1 MPVGGGADGPR
12 RGILPG
18 QSFRGYYSRDKH
30 ISRQW
35 SYGLLLLPDYGGEK
49 KRKLPGGHG
58 SEWSHLPSVF
68 PPYVD
73 IKLLELMLSTP
84 LTSSQA
90 EAPPQGSSVA
100 TDDEPLKF
108 TRVLM
113 SPYPSLISVAE

>member
-1 MPVGGGADGPR
+1 MVLGGECSQGKALGVIIPETNTSLGSGPM
-12 RGILPG
+12 
-18 QSFRGYYSRDKH
+18 GYYYSQ
-30 ISRQW
+30 IT
-35 SYGLLLLPDYGGEK
+35 GEK

-58 SEWSHLPSVF
+58 GEWTQLPSVF
-68 PPYVD
+68 PPYVG

-100 TDDEPLKF
+100 TGDEPLKF

-113 SPYPSLISVAE
+113 SPYLSLISVAE